1 MTMAKLLNL
10 GRILFATAMAFFGMH
25 YLIYTHGA
33 GAAPGPP
40 WFPGSVISA
49 DLTGAAL
56 LITGLSIAINLKGS
70 LAALLLGVAL
80 FVRVLI
86 VHLPR
91 ALVNL
96 HRPDPWTSG
105 FEILAL
111 CGGTLAL
118 AGALSDKPY
127 NSRSWGRA
135 DSTITVGR
143 FLFAIPL
150 LDFGALHFMY
160 ARFVATL
167 VPSWIPWH
175 LFWAYF
181 VGVAF
186 FAAALAIIIGKHAS
200 LAATLV
206 GLMFLL
212 WVFLLHLP
220 RVAAAP
226 HNANEWTS
234 AFVAVAMSGSG
245 FALAGALEQRIK
257 RSN

>member
-1 MTMAKLLNL
+1 MAKLVTL
-10 GRILFATAMAFFGMH
+10 GRILLAVAITFFGMH
-25 YLIYTHGA
+25 YLIYAHGG

-40 WFPGSVISA
+40 WFPGSVLSA
-49 DLTGAAL
+49 DVTGAAL
-56 LITGLSIAINLKGS
+56 LVTGLSIGINLKGS
-70 LAALLLGVAL
+70 LAALLLGGAL
-80 FVRVLI
+80 FLRVLI

-111 CGGTLAL
+111 CGGALAL
-118 AGALSDKPY
+118 AGALSDQPS
-127 NSRSWGRA
+127 NSRGWGGTDR
-135 DSTITVGR
+135 TIVLGR

-150 LDFGALHFMY
+150 LDFGTLHFMY

-186 FAAALAIIIGKHAS
+186 FAAALALLIRRHAA

-206 GLMFLL
+206 GLMYLL
-212 WVFLLHLP
+212 WVLILHAP

-234 AFVAVAMSGSG
+234 AFVALAMSGSA
-245 FALAGALEQRIK
+245 FAVAGALRETE
-257 RSN
+257 